1 MRNEG
6 SVLVTL
12 DFDGGALSCI
22 TYGPTQALYS
32 SLGYYLESIW
42 ELF

>member
-6 SVLVTL
+6 SMLVTL

-22 TYGPTQALYS
+22 TYGPTQSLYS
-32 SLGYYLESIW
+32 SLGYFLESIW
-42 ELF
+42 ELL